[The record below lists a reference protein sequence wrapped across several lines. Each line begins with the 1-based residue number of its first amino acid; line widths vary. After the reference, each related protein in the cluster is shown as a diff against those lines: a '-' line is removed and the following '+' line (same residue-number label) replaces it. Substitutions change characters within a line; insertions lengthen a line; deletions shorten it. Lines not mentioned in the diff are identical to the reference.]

1 MSKVSNALNMYL
13 LLQVRDIMKTEEIA
27 EKLEVSPRMVKQY
40 KKDLEMAGIYIGSK
54 LGKYGGYYLENKRK
68 LDGLNLTE
76 DEVCAL
82 KMAKETI
89 KSGGYHY
96 GLKFELL
103 ASKILNSKTYRENVH
118 YYNKAIRG
126 VDSIANKE
134 KSVWIDVNLAINQ
147 NKRIEMK
154 YKSLKKY
161 GVEIKQRLVN
171 PYGIFDY
178 KGATYF
184 YGYCTI
190 AKDIRF
196 FKLSRI
202 IEYKIS
208 DEKFEDKINFDFTGV
223 LEKSFG
229 IYNDESMYIKLK
241 IHYPMSEI
249 VKEKQFS
256 QNQKIKEIDE
266 KTIYFTANMKGY
278 AEIKTWIMSMGS
290 NVEVIEPFKLKE
302 EIIKEADKIVN
313 LYKKI

>member
-13 LLQVRDIMKTEEIA
+13 LLQVRDMMKVEEIA
-27 EKLEVSPRMVKQY
+27 EKLEVTPRMVKQY

-54 LGKYGGYYLENKRK
+54 LGKNGGYCLENKRN
-68 LDGLNLTE
+68 LYGLNLTKE
-76 DEVCAL
+76 ELCAL

-96 GLKFELL
+96 SLKFELL
-103 ASKILNSKTYRENVH
+103 ASKILNAKSHTEDIH
-118 YYNKAIRG
+118 YYNKAIRESN
-126 VDSIANKE
+126 DIADKE
-134 KSVWIDVNLAINQ
+134 KKIWIDINLAINQ
-147 NKRIEMK
+147 NKKIEMK
-154 YKSLKKY
+154 YKALKIN
-161 GVEIKQRLVN
+161 GVEIKKRLVN

-184 YGYCTI
+184 YGYCHI

-202 IEYKIS
+202 VEYMVLQ
-208 DEKFEDKINFDFTGV
+208 EKYREKLDFDFTEV

-229 IYNDESMYIKLK
+229 IYNDESIDIELK

-256 QNQKIKEIDE
+256 KNQKIKEIDD
-266 KTIYFTANMKGY
+266 KTIYFTAKMKGY
-278 AEIKTWIMSMGS
+278 TEIKTWILSMGC
-290 NVEVIEPFKLKE
+290 NVEVIEPIKLKKD
-302 EIIKEADKIVN
+302 IIEEADKIAN
-313 LYKKI
+313 LYK